1 MRIAAL
7 IIGVIGGIFGL
18 ISVIFGFTVAGL
30 GSATEA
36 EGAGTMMNLVFAGLV
51 FCLLGFLGSGL
62 VMAKPLAGAIILLV
76 SALGALISMSFFAII
91 VSPLFLI
98 AAILA
103 FFGRNSGA
111 ERVTIET
118 PPPDSQGSRSS
129 RVR

>member
-18 ISVIFGFTVAGL
+18 LSVVFGFAIAGI
-30 GSATEA
+30 GNATEA
-36 EGAGTMMNLVFAGLV
+36 EGAGTMMNLVFAGLF
-51 FCLLGFLGSGL
+51 FCLLGFLGAGL
-62 VMAKPLAGAIILLV
+62 AMAKPLAGAIILLV

-111 ERVTIET
+111 ERVTIEA
-118 PPPDSQGSRSS
+118 PPPDGQGGSS

>member
-7 IIGVIGGIFGL
+7 VVGIVGGVFGLLSVILVMVIGGI
-18 ISVIFGFTVAGL
+18 

-36 EGAGTMMNLVFAGLV
+36 EGASTIVGLSFSALF
-51 FCLLGFLGSGL
+51 FCLLGFLGAGL
-62 VMAKPLAGAIILLV
+62 AMARPLVGAIILLV
-76 SALGALISMSFFAII
+76 AALGALVSMSLFAII

-103 FFGRNSGA
+103 FFGRHRAA
-111 ERVTIET
+111 ERVTIES
-118 PPPDSQGSRSS
+118 PPPGGGSS